1 MRLLHD
7 CYVQRY
13 FAPGDTNVFTGP
25 NRPLGSNGTMDAV
38 KVHRPRDWASRGD
51 DFGRQAPQHFLYF
64 LPLPQGQRSFRPDLG
79 ACNRIVFRL
88 RARRYKRRNRAWRLA
103 KTVSKS
109 GRTSL
114 SASTKSCPDHRP
126 SFAPESGSICPVS
139 YAYRMQRVGSLAIPL
154 CWAEWRSS
162 KNERAAS

>member
-1 MRLLHD
+1 MYISPTRIWTFDYQNRADSTEITPSFRNFPDPACGSL
-7 CYVQRY
+7 RR
-13 FAPGDTNVFTGP
+13 TG
-25 NRPLGSNGTMDAV
+25 NALILGLEHIDSAITQQKSSRFYSWSHLYGKLPLGSNGTMDAV

-88 RARRYKRRNRAWRLA
+88 RARRYNRRNRAWRLA
-103 KTVSKS
+103 KTGSKS

-114 SASTKSCPDHRP
+114 SA
-126 SFAPESGSICPVS
+126 
-139 YAYRMQRVGSLAIPL
+139 
-154 CWAEWRSS
+154 
-162 KNERAAS
+162 

>member
-64 LPLPQGQRSFRPDLG
+64 LPLPQGQSSFRPGLG

-88 RARRYKRRNRAWRLA
+88 RARRYNRRNRAWRLA
-103 KTVSKS
+103 KTESKF

-126 SFAPESGSICPVS
+126 PFAPESGSICPVWGFLRG
-139 YAYRMQRVGSLAIPL
+139 YA
-154 CWAEWRSS
+154 
-162 KNERAAS
+162 KNPIIGITTA

>member
-1 MRLLHD
+1 MEN
-7 CYVQRY
+7 C
-13 FAPGDTNVFTGP
+13 
-25 NRPLGSNGTMDAV
+25 PLGSNGTMDAV

-51 DFGRQAPQHFLYF
+51 DFGRHAPQHFLYF
-64 LPLPQGQRSFRPDLG
+64 LPLPQGQSSFRPGLG

-88 RARRYKRRNRAWRLA
+88 RARRYNRRNRAWRLA
-103 KTVSKS
+103 KTESKF

-139 YAYRMQRVGSLAIPL
+139 YEYRMQRVGSLAIPL

>member
-1 MRLLHD
+1 MPKEKRIW
-7 CYVQRY
+7 
-13 FAPGDTNVFTGP
+13 
-25 NRPLGSNGTMDAV
+25 PLGSKGTMDPV
-38 KVHRPRDWASRGD
+38 KASAELASHGD
-51 DFGRQAPQHFLYF
+51 DFDVKHRNTFCTFCRCHGDRARFDP
-64 LPLPQGQRSFRPDLG
+64 
-79 ACNRIVFRL
+79 CNRIVFRL
-88 RARRYKRRNRAWRLA
+88 RARRYNRRNRAWRLA
-103 KTVSKS
+103 KTESKF
-109 GRTSL
+109 GRTSI